1 MTTEQQPKSF
11 KELISGDKPVL
22 VDFFAEWCGP
32 CKAMKPILED
42 LKQRMGDQAT
52 VIKIDVDRN
61 PAAAQAYRI
70 QGVPTLA
77 IFKNGQ
83 VVWRRSGVMHAEEL
97 QQIMSTY
104 V

>member
-1 MTTEQQPKSF
+1 MTFQ
-11 KELISGDKPVL
+11 ELINGDKPVL

-42 LKQRMGDQAT
+42 LKQRMGEQAT
-52 VIKIDVDRN
+52 IVKIDVDRN

-77 IFKNGQ
+77 VFKNGEI
-83 VVWRRSGVMHAEEL
+83 VWRQSGVRSAEQL
-97 QQIMSTY
+97 QQVISAY